1 MVDDATLI
9 ARWDGRLPRYTSYP
23 TAVQFHPGVTE
34 ASLRAW
40 LAALPAEAAL
50 SLYLHVP
57 FCRRMCWYCG
67 CHTVVVNR
75 AAPVE
80 AYVDDLIEEIALW
93 RAAIGAR
100 RRVVHIHWG
109 GGTPSILGAAQWR
122 RADAALRTAFA
133 IAPEAE
139 IAVELDPRTLSP
151 GMVRAL
157 AETGVNRVSLGVQDF
172 DPAVQRAVNR
182 VQPFEMVAEVVA
194 RLRGARID
202 RINLDLMY
210 GLPHQTEISVAR
222 TARQALGLTPDR
234 VALFGYAHVPWMK
247 RHQRLIDAAALPG
260 AAERL
265 AQFRAALAVFTAA
278 GHVAIGLDHVARPDD
293 PLAAAAAAAGRLRR
307 TFQGYTDD
315 DALALIGIGASAIS
329 SLPQGHAQNE
339 AGVPQWRA
347 AIRAGR
353 LAIARGIEPDAEDRL
368 RATLIER
375 LMCDLALDIGA
386 TCRGHDADPNRFA
399 DTLPRLDAMAADGLL
414 AREGWRIAVTPRG
427 RPFLRAVAAVFDRH
441 LDPQAGRHANAV

>member
-34 ASLRAW
+34 ATVRAW
-40 LAALPAEAAL
+40 LAALPAQAPL

-80 AYVDDLIEEIALW
+80 AYVDVLIEEIALW

-100 RRVVHIHWG
+100 HRVTHVHWG

-122 RADAALRTAFA
+122 RVDAALRTAFV
-133 IAPEAE
+133 IEPGAE

-151 GMVRAL
+151 AMVRAL

-172 DPAVQRAVNR
+172 DPVVQRAVNR
-182 VQPFEMVAEVVA
+182 IQPVEMVAEVVA

-222 TARQALGLTPDR
+222 TARQALTLNPDR

-247 RHQRLIDAAALPG
+247 RHQRLIDEAALPG
-260 AAERL
+260 AAARL

-278 GHVAIGLDHVARPDD
+278 GHVAIGLDHAARPDD
-293 PLAAAAAAAGRLRR
+293 PLAVAQAEGRLRR

-315 DALALIGIGASAIS
+315 DAPALIGIGASAIS
-329 SLPQGHAQNE
+329 SLPQGYAQNE

-353 LAIARGIEPDAEDRL
+353 LAIARGVEPDEDDRL
-368 RATLIER
+368 RAALIER

-386 TCRGHDADPNRFA
+386 ACRAHGASPDRFA
-399 DTLPRLDAMAADGLL
+399 DALPPLDAMAADGLL
-414 AREGWRIAVTPRG
+414 SREGWRVAVSPRG

-441 LDPQAGRHANAV
+441 LDPQAARHARAV

>member
-34 ASLRAW
+34 ATVRAW
-40 LAALPAEAAL
+40 LAVLPAEAAL

-75 AAPVE
+75 TAPVE

-93 RAAIGAR
+93 RAALGAR
-100 RRVVHIHWG
+100 HRVTHIHWG

-122 RADAALRTAFA
+122 RVDAALRTAFA
-133 IAPEAE
+133 IEPGAE

-172 DPAVQRAVNR
+172 DPAVQKAVNR
-182 VQPFEMVAEVVA
+182 IQPFEMVAEVVA

-222 TARQALGLTPDR
+222 TARQALTLNPDR

-247 RHQRLIDAAALPG
+247 RHQRLIDEAALPG

-265 AQFRAALAVFTAA
+265 AQFRAALAVFVAA
-278 GHVAIGLDHVARPDD
+278 GHVAIGLDHAARPDD
-293 PLAAAAAAAGRLRR
+293 ALAAALAEGRLRR

-315 DALALIGIGASAIS
+315 AAPALIGIGASAIS
-329 SLPQGHAQNE
+329 SLPQGYAQNE

-353 LAIARGIEPDAEDRL
+353 LAIARGVEPDEDDRL
-368 RATLIER
+368 RAALIER

-386 TCRGHDADPNRFA
+386 ICRAHDTSPDRFA
-399 DTLPRLDAMAADGLL
+399 DALPPLDAMAADGLL
-414 AREGWRIAVTPRG
+414 AREGWRIAVSPRG

-441 LDPQAGRHANAV
+441 LDPQAARHARAV

>member
-34 ASLRAW
+34 ASVRAW
-40 LAALPAEAAL
+40 LAALPEDATL

-67 CHTVVVNR
+67 CNTVVVNR

-100 RRVVHIHWG
+100 HRVAHIHWG
-109 GGTPSILGAAQWR
+109 GGTPTVLGAVQWR
-122 RADAALRTAFA
+122 RVDAALRSAFA
-133 IAPEAE
+133 IEPDAE
-139 IAVELDPRTLSP
+139 IAVELDPRTLAP

-157 AETGVNRVSLGVQDF
+157 AETGVTRVSLGVQDF
-172 DPAVQRAVNR
+172 DPVVQKAVNR
-182 VQPFEMVAEVVA
+182 IQPLEVVTDVIA

-210 GLPHQTEISVAR
+210 GLPHQTELSVAR
-222 TARQALGLTPDR
+222 TARQALALNPDR

-247 RHQRLIDAAALPG
+247 RHQRLIDEGVLPD

-278 GHVAIGLDHVARPDD
+278 GHVAIGLDHAARPDD
-293 PLAAAAAAAGRLRR
+293 PLAVAAQVGRLRR

-315 DALALIGIGASAIS
+315 TAPVLIGLGASAIS
-329 SLPQGHAQNE
+329 SLPQGHAQS
-339 AGVPQWRA
+339 APAVPQWREA
-347 AIRAGR
+347 VRAGR
-353 LAIARGIEPDAEDRL
+353 LPIVRGVEPDAEDRL
-368 RATLIER
+368 RAALIER
-375 LMCDLALDIGA
+375 LMCDMSLDIGA
-386 TCRGHDADPNRFA
+386 ICRAHGENPGRFA
-399 DTLPRLDAMAADGLL
+399 DALARFDAMAEDGLL
-414 AREGWRIAVTPRG
+414 TREGWRITVTARG

-441 LDPQAGRHANAV
+441 LDPGAVRHARAV

>member
-9 ARWDGRLPRYTSYP
+9 SRWDGRLPRYTSYP
-23 TAVQFHPGVTE
+23 TAVQFHPGVVEGTVR
-34 ASLRAW
+34 SW
-40 LAALPAEAAL
+40 LAGLPESAPV

-93 RAAIGAR
+93 RAAIGTR

-109 GGTPSILGAAQWR
+109 GGTPSILGTAQWR

-139 IAVELDPRTLSP
+139 IAVELDPRTLTA
-151 GMVRAL
+151 GFVRTL
-157 AETGVNRVSLGVQDF
+157 AETGVTRVSLGVQDF
-172 DPAVQRAVNR
+172 DPTVQRAVNR
-182 VQPFEMVAEVVA
+182 TQPFELVAEAVA

-222 TARQALGLTPDR
+222 TARQALGLNPDR

-247 RHQRLIDAAALPG
+247 RHQRLIDTTALPDATG
-260 AAERL
+260 RL

-278 GHVAIGLDHVARPDD
+278 DYVAIGLDHAARADD
-293 PLAAAAAAAGRLRR
+293 PLAAALAEGRLRR

-315 DALALIGIGASAIS
+315 AAPVLIGIGASAIS

-339 AGVPQWRA
+339 PGVPKWRE

-353 LAIARGIEPDAEDRL
+353 LPIVRGIAPDDEDRL
-368 RATLIER
+368 RAALIER

-386 TCRGHDADPNRFA
+386 ICRAHGADPNGFA
-399 DTLPRLDAMAADGLL
+399 DTLTRLDAMAADGLL
-414 AREGWRIAVTPRG
+414 AREGWRIAVLPRG
-427 RPFLRAVAAVFDRH
+427 RPFLRAIAASFDRH
-441 LDPQAGRHANAV
+441 LDPAAVRHASAV

>member
-34 ASLRAW
+34 ATVRAW
-40 LAALPAEAAL
+40 LAALPADEAL

-93 RAAIGAR
+93 RAAIGTR
-100 RRVVHIHWG
+100 RRVTHIHWG
-109 GGTPSILGAAQWR
+109 GGTPSILGSAQWR
-122 RADAALRTAFA
+122 RVDAALRTAFT
-133 IAPEAE
+133 IELGAE
-139 IAVELDPRTLSP
+139 IAAELDPRTLP
-151 GMVRAL
+151 PATVRAL
-157 AETGVNRVSLGVQDF
+157 AETGVGRVSLGVQDF

-182 VQPFEMVAEVVA
+182 VQPFELVADAVA

-210 GLPHQTEISVAR
+210 GLPHQTEMSVAR
-222 TARQALGLTPDR
+222 SARQALGLNPDR

-265 AQFRAALAVFTAA
+265 TQFRAALAVFTAA
-278 GHVAIGLDHVARPDD
+278 GHVAIGLDHAARPDD
-293 PLAAAAAAAGRLRR
+293 ALAVAQAEGRLRR
-307 TFQGYTDD
+307 TFQGYTSDT
-315 DALALIGIGASAIS
+315 APALIGIGASAIS

-339 AGVPQWRA
+339 AAVPQWRA

-353 LAIARGIEPDAEDRL
+353 LAIARGVEPDGEDRL
-368 RATLIER
+368 RAALIER

-386 TCRGHDADPNRFA
+386 ICRGHGADPNRFA
-399 DTLPRLDAMAADGLL
+399 AVLARLDAMADDGLL
-414 AREGWRIAVTPRG
+414 AREGWRITVTPRG

-441 LDPQAGRHANAV
+441 LDPRAGRHANAV

>member
-23 TAVQFHPGVTE
+23 TAVQFHPGVAEGTV
-34 ASLRAW
+34 RAW
-40 LAALPAEAAL
+40 LAGLPESAPL

-109 GGTPSILGAAQWR
+109 GGTPSILGTAQWR
-122 RADAALRTAFA
+122 RADAALRTAFT
-133 IAPEAE
+133 IAPGAA
-139 IAVELDPRTLSP
+139 IAVELDPRTLTAAF
-151 GMVRAL
+151 VRTL
-157 AETGVNRVSLGVQDF
+157 AETGVTRVSLGVQDF
-172 DPAVQRAVNR
+172 DPTVQRAVNR
-182 VQPFEMVAEVVA
+182 TQPFELVAEAIA

-222 TARQALGLTPDR
+222 TARQALGLNPDR

-247 RHQRLIDAAALPG
+247 RHQRLIDAAALPD
-260 AAERL
+260 AAGRL

-278 GHVAIGLDHVARPDD
+278 GYVAIGLDHAARADD
-293 PLAAAAAAAGRLRR
+293 PLAAALAEGRLRR

-315 DALALIGIGASAIS
+315 AAPVLIGVGASAIS
-329 SLPQGHAQNE
+329 SLPHGHAQNE
-339 AGVPQWRA
+339 PGVPKWRE

-353 LAIARGIEPDAEDRL
+353 LPIVRGIAPDDEDRL
-368 RATLIER
+368 RAALIER

-386 TCRGHDADPNRFA
+386 ICRAHGADPNGFA
-399 DTLPRLDAMAADGLL
+399 DALARFDAMAADGLL
-414 AREGWRIAVTPRG
+414 AREGWRIAVSPRG
-427 RPFLRAVAAVFDRH
+427 RPFLRAIAASFDRH
-441 LDPQAGRHANAV
+441 LDPAAIRHASAV